1 MVTPDPGQG
10 SFDAEVVDS
19 AGNRYVQL
27 SGYRTVAVPNSIDAE
42 PLKALQMAMSLEAVA
57 A

>member
-1 MVTPDPGQG
+1 MVTPNQTQG
-10 SFDAEVVDS
+10 SFDAEVVDA
-19 AGNRYVQL
+19 AGNRFVQL
-27 SGYRTVAVPNSIDAE
+27 SGYSTVAVPNSIVGE